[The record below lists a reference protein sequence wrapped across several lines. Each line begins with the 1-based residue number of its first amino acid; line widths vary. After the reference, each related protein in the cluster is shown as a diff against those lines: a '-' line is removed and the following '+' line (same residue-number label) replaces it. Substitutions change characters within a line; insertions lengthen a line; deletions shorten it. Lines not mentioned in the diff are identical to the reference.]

1 MIYILICNLY
11 FKIKQFMEILKKETN
26 SNKSQI
32 FSMKRLQEI
41 AIDKNFV
48 MGDFSEFLMKLNENG
63 ILLKMGNNT
72 FKFVS
77 S

>member
-1 MIYILICNLY
+1 MYNLY
-11 FKIKQFMEILKKETN
+11 FKIKQFIEILRKETN

-41 AIDKNFV
+41 AMDRNFI
-48 MGDFSEFLMKLNENG
+48 MGDFSEFLAKLNENG
-63 ILLKMGNNT
+63 ILLKMGSNK
-72 FKFVS
+72 FKFIS